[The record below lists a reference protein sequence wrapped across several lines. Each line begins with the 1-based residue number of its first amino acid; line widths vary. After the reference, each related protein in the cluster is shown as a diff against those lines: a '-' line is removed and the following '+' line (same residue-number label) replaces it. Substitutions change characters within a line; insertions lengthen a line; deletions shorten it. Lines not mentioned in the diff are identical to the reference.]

1 MQKNQ
6 KHQQIDE
13 IKNKIEGSVLK
24 GRFEIGR
31 LIDKGSFG
39 KVYKCVDLQDK
50 NRPLVVK
57 IASDYKQFGNE
68 INSMRKI

>member
-1 MQKNQ
+1 MKQNQ
-6 KHQQIDE
+6 KQQIDE
-13 IKNKIEGSVLK
+13 IQNKIEGSVLK
-24 GRFEIGR
+24 GRYAIGR
-31 LIDKGSFG
+31 LIDRGSFG
-39 KVYKCVDLQDK
+39 RVFKCIDLQDK